1 MILQGVLGEN
11 CKPGD
16 AIAWF
21 LPFLHALA
29 TTGTSTYL
37 LGDMVLFSTLVSA
50 FYYFLGH
57 LFGCFFLVFFGG
69 FFLLGLYLFLV
80 KATVH
85 GKHLLLFPVLNFP
98 SCIFVSFV
106 LRVRLHGPGK
116 KNNWQPKWETSSQI
130 GLYLLSFSVYDR
142 ERTGWEERLSGK
154 ITSNSKSHLDSLTDF
169 LSLSSMLFVCTDQ
182 YLE

>member
-1 MILQGVLGEN
+1 MCWEKIVNQGTPLHGFAIFTCAGDHWYLHLSSGGHGSFLYS
-11 CKPGD
+11 CKC
-16 AIAWF
+16 F
-21 LPFLHALA
+21 LLFFGTPF
-29 TTGTSTYL
+29 G
-37 LGDMVLFSTLVSA
+37 V
-50 FYYFLGH
+50 
-57 LFGCFFLVFFGG
+57 FFLEASFYWAS
-69 FFLLGLYLFLV
+69 YLFLV

-85 GKHLLLFPVLNFP
+85 GKHQLLFPVLNFP
-98 SCIFVSFV
+98 SCIFFSFV

-130 GLYLLSFSVYDR
+130 DLYLLSFSVYDR